1 MGGAMTL
8 RARVERVAKGL
19 TGPTSAVPVKEV
31 WLPAVPGG
39 DPPGRYHVPG
49 SWVVLVRYPE
59 ETPQEDS
66 R

>member
-1 MGGAMTL
+1 MTL
-8 RARVERVAKGL
+8 KGRVERVAKQVSG
-19 TGPTSAVPVKEV
+19 GGTSVAVKEV

-59 ETPQEDS
+59 EDS
-66 R
+66 REDGR